1 MDDIQQRHVLLAVLA
16 AATVHAVVMTVYLA
30 MLHPVRPPPQRP
42 PLILLQ
48 SPPPPPAAL
57 PEKPQE
63 PSALQPTT
71 PAKPIEAPA
80 YDPALPS
87 VTLRKAE
94 ETPVMEE
101 FETIITPLPEP
112 APPPKPE
119 PVPAPKP
126 LDLTQFEIPQIEAVP
141 VPRPKPAPPR
151 TRTSATAP
159 VPGAAPRSAANT
171 GEATTRA
178 ATASASSGGTGKS
191 TSGVPW
197 PRSVEL
203 LSPDQKQQLLTEYYV
218 EDKSH
223 WQDWYETRDDAW
235 RHLDQGFVDPTAP
248 PDEID
253 LQDPSNAHLR
263 PPNWDPNEGP
273 LTVQELEETLKKL
286 VAAGTKALLGRDVA
300 SVKDLRYSE
309 RQKLLK
315 KHYAKDPRWAIG
327 VVDPKAGPDQ
337 IDLADPAY
345 AADRPLNWDPNEGPL
360 TVQEL
365 EATLEKLVQLG
376 TQPFIGRKVHSV
388 RELTYGER
396 QDILH
401 RYYKDDPRWQ
411 IGVVDPKVPPD
422 KIDLADPGYAAERPA
437 NYDRF
442 EAPLTIQ
449 EVDKTL
455 HEMLDKKLRAQDG
468 HGLDDPPPH

>member
-16 AATVHAVVMTVYLA
+16 AATVHAVAMTVYLSTRHA
-30 MLHPVRPPPQRP
+30 VPPLPLRP

-57 PEKPQE
+57 PQASTP
-63 PSALQPTT
+63 QPTA

-80 YDPALPS
+80 YDPELPS

-101 FETIITPLPEP
+101 FETVITPLPEP

-119 PVPAPKP
+119 PVPEPKP
-126 LDLTQFEIPQIEAVP
+126 LDLTQFEVPQIAPVP

-151 TRTSATAP
+151 PRMSATAP
-159 VPGAAPRSAANT
+159 VPRAAPRLPGET
-171 GEATTRA
+171 GETTAGA
-178 ATASASSGGTGKS
+178 AAASIGKS
-191 TSGVPW
+191 TSAVPW
-197 PRSVEL
+197 PHNVEQLTPVQKQEL
-203 LSPDQKQQLLTEYYV
+203 LAEYYV
-218 EDKSH
+218 DDKSH
-223 WQDWYETRDDAW
+223 WEPWYETRDDAQ
-235 RHLDQGFVDPTAP
+235 RRLDMGFVDPTAP
-248 PDEID
+248 LDEID

-286 VAAGTKALLGRDVA
+286 VAAGTKAVLGRDVA

-327 VVDPKAGPDQ
+327 VVDPKAGADQ
-337 IDLADPAY
+337 VDLEDPAY

-365 EATLEKLVQLG
+365 EATLEKLVRLG
-376 TQPFIGRKVHSV
+376 TQQIIGRKVRSV
-388 RELTYGER
+388 RELTNDER

-401 RYYKDDPRWQ
+401 LYYKDDPRWK
-411 IGVVDPKVPPD
+411 IGVVDPNARPD
-422 KIDLADPGYAAERPA
+422 LIDLDSDLNEYLRET
-437 NYDRF
+437 
-442 EAPLTIQ
+442 PLTVQ
-449 EVDKTL
+449 EVDETL
-455 HEMLDKKLRAQDG
+455 REMLGKKLQEQEGR
-468 HGLDDPPPH
+468 GLDDPPPH